1 MAAIAGQG
9 HKAGSRSAA
18 RRPFGPRGALVAVLL
33 AGYILVLLVV
43 TRQSADPVTL
53 GLAAAR
59 EGASGSWVV
68 KEVKPT
74 SKANDK
80 GIRPGDVLVSVDGAP
95 PPDDVTRGEEAI
107 RTATQ
112 VEVRRPGTG
121 QLLVAGDLGRG
132 PRAPNRMAFFFI
144 ATIFFAVGAAALMWG
159 RGAAPFAL
167 ALVCCAGA
175 VALANAPAA
184 YRQVRWALLLNGV
197 VVPLFTGGFAY
208 LFLIF
213 PVGREGRLGRWRL
226 PATAVLLP
234 ALPLAALWI
243 VTVAFA
249 PGQHTAVTRWP
260 GYLYFLGC
268 LAGGS
273 AALIWSWWS
282 AQGQREQAQLRIVA
296 VGSLFAVLPFLL
308 LSLLPE
314 ALSGRQLVP
323 AEVGVLPLVLLP
335 AAFGYAI
342 LRYQLMDLHLYIRR
356 GLVYSALAVV
366 ITGVYWLAVFAAT
379 FLVHERAGVGNV
391 IALATLAGI
400 IVAIFGQ
407 RLRDLLQRHVDRLFE
422 RRRYD
427 YRQQLLE
434 FSQRLSGVLDPDE
447 LAQSTVELIGQTL
460 GTGHVRLYL
469 YEPAARCYHL
479 WASVGPAPAPER
491 QVLRPH
497 HPLVEDVE
505 GAGGAIVQRFD
516 VPADAVAVIV
526 PVRNKG
532 QAVALLTLGPKQV
545 DLPYSSEDLALL
557 HTVANQLAVAT
568 ENTQLYGRMRDLY
581 LSGIRT
587 LAATVDAKDAYTH
600 GHSAR
605 VAAYSRAL
613 ALALGL
619 RQLEVETIELAGLL
633 HDIGKIG
640 VPDAVLQKPARLCPD
655 ERAMMMEHT
664 EFGATIL
671 ADNPALLPLVPLV
684 RHHHEWYN
692 GSGYPDGLRGE
703 AIPLGAAIIAVADTF
718 DTMTTDRP
726 YRRAPGWDQARAEIA
741 RYGGTQFHPRV
752 VAAFLRATESDKWL
766 TQPAQRAAVGGAD
779 AYPLSGRITTVDTHA
794 MSIVY
799 KVAQMIGEVTELA
812 PFIVRVIDL
821 LRREMGTGG
830 LDIFLVDEATGELC
844 SQARP
849 AEMPE
854 SLEGLRIPPG
864 RGIIGWVAA
873 RQAPARVDDCRADP
887 RVLRVDGWDGR
898 SELAAPLV
906 SEGRTIGVI
915 NVESRRVGAFTEE
928 DEALLMIVAQQ
939 LAQVIEVARL
949 HDALKRNALVDG
961 LTGVANHRH
970 FYERLEAELDRAG
983 RAGTPLS
990 LVLIDVDGLKS
1001 INDGYGHLAGDA
1013 ALRALAGIVQRESRG
1028 GDLVARYGGD
1038 EFAVILPGL
1047 ERGDAARYVERLLR
1061 ALRGASFEPHPGGR
1075 PLPLPSISC
1084 GVASYG
1090 ADGERAV
1097 ALVAVA
1103 DERMYGEKSTRPVAR
1118 RQVVP
1123 TAAFEFDL
1131 DPRPPDRRLAA
1142 DGGRRRSD
1150 REAGAPPVALQGD
1163 K

>member
-33 AGYILVLLVV
+33 AGYILLLLVV

-356 GLVYSALAVV
+356 
-366 ITGVYWLAVFAAT
+366 
-379 FLVHERAGVGNV
+379 
-391 IALATLAGI
+391 
-400 IVAIFGQ
+400 
-407 RLRDLLQRHVDRLFE
+407 
-422 RRRYD
+422 
-427 YRQQLLE
+427 
-434 FSQRLSGVLDPDE
+434 
-447 LAQSTVELIGQTL
+447 
-460 GTGHVRLYL
+460 
-469 YEPAARCYHL
+469 
-479 WASVGPAPAPER
+479 
-491 QVLRPH
+491 
-497 HPLVEDVE
+497 
-505 GAGGAIVQRFD
+505 
-516 VPADAVAVIV
+516 
-526 PVRNKG
+526 
-532 QAVALLTLGPKQV
+532 
-545 DLPYSSEDLALL
+545 
-557 HTVANQLAVAT
+557 
-568 ENTQLYGRMRDLY
+568 
-581 LSGIRT
+581 
-587 LAATVDAKDAYTH
+587 
-600 GHSAR
+600 
-605 VAAYSRAL
+605 
-613 ALALGL
+613 
-619 RQLEVETIELAGLL
+619 
-633 HDIGKIG
+633 
-640 VPDAVLQKPARLCPD
+640 
-655 ERAMMMEHT
+655 
-664 EFGATIL
+664 
-671 ADNPALLPLVPLV
+671 
-684 RHHHEWYN
+684 
-692 GSGYPDGLRGE
+692 
-703 AIPLGAAIIAVADTF
+703 
-718 DTMTTDRP
+718 
-726 YRRAPGWDQARAEIA
+726 
-741 RYGGTQFHPRV
+741 
-752 VAAFLRATESDKWL
+752 
-766 TQPAQRAAVGGAD
+766 
-779 AYPLSGRITTVDTHA
+779 
-794 MSIVY
+794 
-799 KVAQMIGEVTELA
+799 
-812 PFIVRVIDL
+812 
-821 LRREMGTGG
+821 
-830 LDIFLVDEATGELC
+830 
-844 SQARP
+844 
-849 AEMPE
+849 
-854 SLEGLRIPPG
+854 
-864 RGIIGWVAA
+864 
-873 RQAPARVDDCRADP
+873 
-887 RVLRVDGWDGR
+887 
-898 SELAAPLV
+898 
-906 SEGRTIGVI
+906 
-915 NVESRRVGAFTEE
+915 
-928 DEALLMIVAQQ
+928 
-939 LAQVIEVARL
+939 
-949 HDALKRNALVDG
+949 
-961 LTGVANHRH
+961 
-970 FYERLEAELDRAG
+970 
-983 RAGTPLS
+983 
-990 LVLIDVDGLKS
+990 
-1001 INDGYGHLAGDA
+1001 
-1013 ALRALAGIVQRESRG
+1013 
-1028 GDLVARYGGD
+1028 
-1038 EFAVILPGL
+1038 
-1047 ERGDAARYVERLLR
+1047 
-1061 ALRGASFEPHPGGR
+1061 
-1075 PLPLPSISC
+1075 
-1084 GVASYG
+1084 
-1090 ADGERAV
+1090 
-1097 ALVAVA
+1097 
-1103 DERMYGEKSTRPVAR
+1103 
-1118 RQVVP
+1118 
-1123 TAAFEFDL
+1123 
-1131 DPRPPDRRLAA
+1131 
-1142 DGGRRRSD
+1142 
-1150 REAGAPPVALQGD
+1150 
-1163 K
+1163 